1 MKRALKTSIT
11 IFMLLA
17 SLTVAAFAMTACN
30 DGYDTAS
37 AYAEAAEKWNLA
49 TNKMVTDTGTV
60 NATVGN
66 GENALPVT
74 VSLSGTRVYIGD
86 EFRLDYTITVNG
98 LADIASGLIGLFIG
112 NGLTLDLSAS
122 RDAEGTTSL
131 ALSAFGMQLL
141 STSFGEEELHDTLP
155 VLNLAAPTFY
165 DAEKISGADGNYSI
179 PGDSSLAWILWQVA
193 PILAYD
199 AGYDILPMI
208 ESWLTLG
215 DVTGTLSFADG
226 NFATMTTSQD
236 ITAYM
241 PYEDAEFL
249 AYNVEFFPRML
260 FDFFESGVMDIS
272 GLGALDFSD
281 YITDGIRISGNVST
295 SATYTVLADDATF
308 ESALA

>member
-11 IFMLLA
+11 IFVLLS

-30 DGYDTAS
+30 DGYDTSS
-37 AYAEAAEKWNLA
+37 AYAEAEENWNLA
-49 TNKMVTDTGTV
+49 ANKMVTDTGTV
-60 NATVGN
+60 NATVGS
-66 GENALPVT
+66 GESAVPLT
-74 VSLSGTRVYIGD
+74 AEVSGKRVYIGD
-86 EFRLDYTITVNG
+86 EFVFDYTIRLKINSSSSS
-98 LADIASGLIGLFIG
+98 I
-112 NGLTLDLSAS
+112 NLTLDAE
-122 RDAEGTTSL
+122 RDAEGNTSIVID
-131 ALSAFGMQLL
+131 SAILPLL
-141 STSFGEEELHDTLP
+141 GVNDISVSFTEEELNDTLP

-249 AYNVEFFPRML
+249 AYNVEFFPMTL
-260 FDFFESGVMDIS
+260 FDFIESGNLII
-272 GLGALDFSD
+272 FNFPN
-281 YITDGIRISGNVST
+281 IKTEGIRISGNVST

>member
-1 MKRALKTSIT
+1 MKRALKTSVM

-37 AYAEAAEKWNLA
+37 AYAEAEEKWNLA
-49 TNKMVTDTGTV
+49 ANKMVTDTGTV
-60 NATVGN
+60 NATVGS
-66 GENALPVT
+66 GESAVPLT
-74 VSLSGTRVYIGD
+74 AEVSGKRVYIGD
-86 EFRLDYTITVNG
+86 EFVFDYTIRLKINSSSSS
-98 LADIASGLIGLFIG
+98 I
-112 NGLTLDLSAS
+112 NLTLDAE
-122 RDAEGTTSL
+122 RDAEGNTSIVID
-131 ALSAFGMQLL
+131 SAILPLL
-141 STSFGEEELHDTLP
+141 GVNDISVSFTEEELNDTLP

-249 AYNVEFFPRML
+249 AYNVEFFPMTL
-260 FDFFESGVMDIS
+260 FDFIESGNLII
-272 GLGALDFSD
+272 FNFPN
-281 YITDGIRISGNVST
+281 IKTEGIRISGNVST

>member
-11 IFMLLA
+11 IFVLLS

-37 AYAEAAEKWNLA
+37 AYAEAEEKWNLA
-49 TNKMVTDTGTV
+49 ANKMVTDTGTV
-60 NATVGN
+60 NATVGS
-66 GENALPVT
+66 GESAVPLT
-74 VSLSGTRVYIGD
+74 AEVSGKRVYIGD
-86 EFRLDYTITVNG
+86 EFVFDYTIRLKINSSSSS
-98 LADIASGLIGLFIG
+98 I
-112 NGLTLDLSAS
+112 NLTLDAE
-122 RDAEGTTSL
+122 RDAEGNTSIVID
-131 ALSAFGMQLL
+131 SAILPLL
-141 STSFGEEELHDTLP
+141 GVNDISVSFTEEELNDTLP

-249 AYNVEFFPRML
+249 AYNVEFFPMTL
-260 FDFFESGVMDIS
+260 FDFIESGNLII
-272 GLGALDFSD
+272 FNFPN
-281 YITDGIRISGNVST
+281 IKTEGIRISGNVST

>member
-11 IFMLLA
+11 VFIILA

-37 AYAEAAEKWNLA
+37 AYAEAEEKWNLA
-49 TNKMVTDTGTV
+49 ANKMVTDTGTV
-60 NATVGN
+60 NATVGS
-66 GENALPVT
+66 GESAVPLT
-74 VSLSGTRVYIGD
+74 AEVSGKRVYIGD
-86 EFRLDYTITVNG
+86 EFVFDYTIRLKINSSSSS
-98 LADIASGLIGLFIG
+98 I
-112 NGLTLDLSAS
+112 NLTLDAE
-122 RDAEGTTSL
+122 RDADGNTSIVID
-131 ALSAFGMQLL
+131 SAILPLL
-141 STSFGEEELHDTLP
+141 GVSDISVSFTEEELNDTLP

-165 DAEKISGADGNYSI
+165 DAEKISGAGGSYSI

-249 AYNVEFFPRML
+249 AYNVEFFPMTL
-260 FDFFESGVMDIS
+260 FDFIESGNLII
-272 GLGALDFSD
+272 FNFPN
-281 YITDGIRISGNVST
+281 IKTEGIRISGNVST

>member
-11 IFMLLA
+11 IFVLLA

-30 DGYDTAS
+30 DGYDTSS
-37 AYAEAAEKWNLA
+37 AYAEAEENWNLA
-49 TNKMVTDTGTV
+49 ANKMVTDTGTV
-60 NATVGN
+60 NATVGS
-66 GENALPVT
+66 GESAVPLT
-74 VSLSGTRVYIGD
+74 AEVSGKRVYIGD
-86 EFRLDYTITVNG
+86 EFVFDYTIRLKINSSSSS
-98 LADIASGLIGLFIG
+98 I
-112 NGLTLDLSAS
+112 NLTLDAE
-122 RDAEGTTSL
+122 RDAEGNTSIVID
-131 ALSAFGMQLL
+131 SAILPLL
-141 STSFGEEELHDTLP
+141 GVNDISVSFTEEELNDTLP

-249 AYNVEFFPRML
+249 AYNVEFFPMTL
-260 FDFFESGVMDIS
+260 FDFIESGNLII
-272 GLGALDFSD
+272 FNFPN
-281 YITDGIRISGNVST
+281 IKTEGIRISGNVST
-295 SATYTVLADDATF
+295 SATYTVLTDDATF